1 MKVFESALSSFL
13 GVFLSPRQKSLF
25 SKYLD
30 LLLEWNKKINLTS
43 ITDTEEIWFKHFLDS
58 LTCLR
63 VIRPAPLISI
73 VDIGTG
79 AGFPGIPLKI
89 MLPGV
94 DLLLVESVEKKSG
107 FCQFIV
113 ENLKLD
119 HVTVLNA
126 RAETVGSDCRYRE
139 HFDWAVSRAVASLP
153 VLAEYQLP
161 LVKPGGSALA
171 MKGDI
176 SENEIRS
183 SETAF
188 KILGG
193 HLEKI
198 DTFYLPGNFGKRT
211 IIEIRKSKKTPEKY
225 PRRIGVPSKK
235 PLA

>member
-89 MLPGV
+89 MLPSLSITLV
-94 DLLLVESVEKKSG
+94 DAALKRVNFLKHIIRIL
-107 FCQFIV
+107 
-113 ENLKLD
+113 NLKDIQAVHSRVEQLGID
-119 HVTVLNA
+119 DKYFFQFDIA
-126 RAETVGSDCRYRE
+126 ICRAFTNMERYISM
-139 HFDWAVSRAVASLP
+139 A
-153 VLAEYQLP
+153 LP
-161 LVKPGGSALA
+161 LLKNGGLIIA
-171 MKGDI
+171 MKGSEGKHELDSIKKITYNDDKKKEITINDFHTDI
-176 SENEIRS
+176 KFLELPILNLSRTVIFMTLKNEI
-183 SETAF
+183 
-188 KILGG
+188 
-193 HLEKI
+193 
-198 DTFYLPGNFGKRT
+198 
-211 IIEIRKSKKTPEKY
+211 
-225 PRRIGVPSKK
+225 
-235 PLA
+235 